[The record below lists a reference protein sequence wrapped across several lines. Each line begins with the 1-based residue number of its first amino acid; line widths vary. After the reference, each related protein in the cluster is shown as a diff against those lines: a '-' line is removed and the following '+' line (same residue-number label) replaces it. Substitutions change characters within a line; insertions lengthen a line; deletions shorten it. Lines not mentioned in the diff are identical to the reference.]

1 MSDCQ
6 ICTEKLN
13 KRNHKPIKCDLC
25 CGRYILDVLNPE
37 KIFINYCTFIEEFPD
52 DFSGDEIEDYIE
64 NPKNANKELMKYIY
78 EMVLFGMVKDK
89 VYYLKISISIKD
101 KIIGYTI

>member
-1 MSDCQ
+1 M
-6 ICTEKLN
+6 N
-13 KRNHKPIKCDLC
+13 K
-25 CGRYILDVLNPE
+25 YSS

-52 DFSGDEIEDYIE
+52 DYSGDEIEDYIE

-89 VYYLKISISIKD
+89 VYHLKISTSIKD
-101 KIIGYTI
+101 KIIEYTI